1 MVDTMVLEAIV
12 ERRGSSSL
20 PWGTKNS
27 WGCSSPGRASDLHS
41 EGSGFESCH
50 LHQEHSVYTLPLLKV
65 GGAITTE
72 TAWHIRTWPHDP
84 LYMGTETI
92 VGTER

>member
-20 PWGTKNS
+20 PRGTKNL
-27 WGCSSPGRASDLHS
+27 WGCSSTGRASDLHS
-41 EGSGFESCH
+41 EGRGFDPCH

-65 GGAITTE
+65 GGAITIE
-72 TAWHIRTWPHDP
+72 TARCIRN
-84 LYMGTETI
+84 
-92 VGTER
+92 